1 MTFRIEWNP
10 LALVLGQE
18 YIEELGD
25 VIKTA
30 TTLAGCDKGQSLKAI
45 CRERR

>member
-10 LALVLGQE
+10 LALVLEQE
-18 YIEELGD
+18 YIEELED

-30 TTLAGCDKGQSLKAI
+30 ITLAGCDKGQSLKTI